1 MNCMKNNQDVEP
13 EGDLE
18 LQRVNSERKTWRS
31 CCLTLDRDFVQ
42 YVVKYTI
49 LIGLIIFFSLELH
62 LSDNCEDKQ
71 LYNSLLM
78 FVVGI
83 AIPSPRLTK

>member
-1 MNCMKNNQDVEP
+1 MLCIHTNQNNEEQE
-13 EGDLE
+13 EDLE
-18 LQRVNSERKTWRS
+18 IQRVNSERKTWRS

-42 YVVKYTI
+42 YTVKYTI
-49 LIGLIIFFSLELH
+49 LIGLIVFFSLELH
-62 LSDNCEDKQ
+62 LSNNCEDKQ

-83 AIPSPRLTK
+83 AIPSPRLK

>member
-1 MNCMKNNQDVEP
+1 MLCIHSNENNDKPQE
-13 EGDLE
+13 DLE
-18 LQRVNSERKTWRS
+18 LQRVNSERQTWRS

-42 YVVKYTI
+42 YAVKYII

-62 LSDNCEDKQ
+62 LAEDCNDKQ

-78 FVVGI
+78 FVVGL
-83 AIPSPRLTK
+83 AIPAPRLK

>member
-1 MNCMKNNQDVEP
+1 MNCIKNNQEVEP
-13 EGDLE
+13 EEDLE
-18 LQRVNSERKTWRS
+18 LQRVNSERKTWKS

-42 YVVKYTI
+42 YVVKYII
-49 LIGLIIFFSLELH
+49 LIGLIVFFSVELH
-62 LSDNCEDKQ
+62 LSNNCEDKQ

-83 AIPSPRLTK
+83 AIPSPRLK